1 MPPTWTVREIFSWS
15 DARDIAPAAAA
26 VGVVNV
32 VVVVGGGAAWTA
44 RGGAERDEK

>member
-32 VVVVGGGAAWTA
+32 VVVVGGGAWTA
-44 RGGAERDEK
+44 RGWAERDEK